1 MKMELREREREE
13 RERRRKSKG
22 RESEEN
28 KEGVGNETMTERER
42 DLFSII
48 NKSKHT
54 FNEEKF
60 FPNNK
65 TPSGILIPDSSS
77 IVCG

>member
-1 MKMELREREREE
+1 MELREREREE
-13 RERRRKSKG
+13 RERRRKNKG

-28 KEGVGNETMTERER
+28 KEDVGNETRTERERER

-77 IVCG
+77 TVCG